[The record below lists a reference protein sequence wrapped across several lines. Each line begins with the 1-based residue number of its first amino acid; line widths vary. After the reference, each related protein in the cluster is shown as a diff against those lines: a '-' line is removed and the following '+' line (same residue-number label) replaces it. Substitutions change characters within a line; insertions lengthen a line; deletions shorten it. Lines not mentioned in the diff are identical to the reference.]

1 MRFTSLDPL
10 AVKILYM
17 AKRIEKAPA
26 PRVGGEPEPTEM
38 GRRILGFMG
47 AYRITNHADFA
58 ENVLGISRQRF
69 HAWLYKKIDPENI
82 AAQPILKCAEAL
94 GTNAEFLLCI
104 TDDPRAET
112 SLTYQEHVLVQ
123 AFRDLSNDN
132 DRERLLSI
140 AAGWVAQATT
150 TPSTSAPFPGAASR
164 DHQDEMKLTALLPL
178 VLTACA
184 GLQPNDDALY
194 ARAHGY
200 EGHPLTDLMAKLG
213 APDLEKQVG
222 PGVWHTWTYSAVQ
235 GSEYGVYSLDCRF
248 TAVVDPGKDQ
258 VVQVLVA
265 GSKGGCRRFLGR
277 L

>member
-94 GTNAEFLLCI
+94 GHQRGIPALHHRRPARGDVAHVPGARAGAGIPGPFERQR
-104 TDDPRAET
+104 PRAAA
-112 SLTYQEHVLVQ
+112 L
-123 AFRDLSNDN
+123 
-132 DRERLLSI
+132 DRRGL
-140 AAGWVAQATT
+140 GGTGDHD
-150 TPSTSAPFPGAASR
+150 PSTSAPFRIPLPA
-164 DHQDEMKLTALLPL
+164 ETA
-178 VLTACA
+178 
-184 GLQPNDDALY
+184 
-194 ARAHGY
+194 
-200 EGHPLTDLMAKLG
+200 
-213 APDLEKQVG
+213 
-222 PGVWHTWTYSAVQ
+222 
-235 GSEYGVYSLDCRF
+235 
-248 TAVVDPGKDQ
+248 KDQ
-258 VVQVLVA
+258 
-265 GSKGGCRRFLGR
+265 K
-277 L
+277 